1 MTLPTLKVIGL
12 AGALISI
19 TAGVTMM
26 AGARANAAPFVFRA
40 TGGDVA
46 QTFADFQ
53 AAAGDPN
60 NGNALGPIDEGRR
73 QINWDAGIVPFDMPG
88 LFFNE
93 VVTRGA
99 GFTSDPNDRF
109 AVSNDGIDDKFNSFN
124 PDYVNQFKTFS
135 APRLFTPV
143 DSNQVTVGFFV
154 SGTEILAEVT
164 AFGAV
169 FTDVDL
175 PDLTRMEFLDADGEV
190 LLDEFVDVASQD
202 LSFLGADFG
211 EETFSFVRITLGNAI
226 LGADDGNGQDV
237 VVIDDLIYSE
247 PQARA
252 QVPEPATASLLLL
265 GLGGLA
271 FARRQKARAARMS

>member
-1 MTLPTLKVIGL
+1 MTLPTLKAIGL
-12 AGALISI
+12 AGALITM
-19 TAGVTMM
+19 TAGAT
-26 AGARANAAPFVFRA
+26 ASAAPFVFRA

-53 AAAGDPN
+53 TAAGDPN
-60 NGNALGPIDEGRR
+60 NGNAGGPIDDGRR
-73 QINWDAGIVPFDMPG
+73 QINWDAGIVPFNMPG

-99 GFTSDPNDRF
+99 GFSVDNNADQF

-124 PDYVNQFKTFS
+124 PDYVNQFATFS

-143 DSNQVTVGFFV
+143 GSNSVTVGFFV
-154 SGTEILAEVT
+154 SGTEILAEVS

-190 LLDEFVDVASQD
+190 LLDEFVDVASGD

-211 EETFSFVRITLGNAI
+211 EETFSLVRITLGNAI

-237 VVIDDLIYSE
+237 VVLDDLIYSE

-271 FARRQKARAARMS
+271 FARRHRARATPTS

>member
-1 MTLPTLKVIGL
+1 MTYKCHRAIAF
-12 AGALISI
+12 AGAVI
-19 TAGVTMM
+19 TILAS
-26 AGARANAAPFVFRA
+26 ASASAAPFVFRA
-40 TGGDVA
+40 TGADVA
-46 QTFADFQ
+46 GTFADFQ

-60 NGNALGPIDEGRR
+60 NGNALGPNADGRR

-99 GFTSDPNDRF
+99 GFTSDPADKF

-124 PDYVNQFKTFS
+124 PDYVNQFATFS
-135 APRLFTPV
+135 APRLFAPV

-154 SGTEILAEVT
+154 SGTEILAEVS
-164 AFGAV
+164 AFGAI

-175 PDLTRMEFLDADGEV
+175 ANVTRMDFLDSDGE
-190 LLDEFVDVASQD
+190 LLLSEFVDVASGD

-211 EETFSFVRITLGNAI
+211 DEVFSFVTLTLGNAI

-237 VVIDDLIYSE
+237 VVLDDLIYSE

-252 QVPEPATASLLLL
+252 QVPEPTTASLLLL

-271 FARRQKARAARMS
+271 FARHRQARRRAAS